1 MNSSNIEKI
10 IGLLNHSHSQF
21 HVVDNIKKELS
32 KAGFVELDEKSNW
45 NIESGRDY
53 FVTRNNSSIIAFKIP
68 KNCGDFSF
76 LATATHNDSPTF
88 KLKPNPLI
96 KRGDLT
102 LLDVEPYGGMIYN
115 TWLDRPLSFAGR
127 LMIEKDGYIEERL
140 FDSDRAL
147 LSIPNL
153 AIHMNRSINKGYEY
167 NPATDLLPLFASS
180 YPDGKT
186 FDDFLLDE
194 MGLKD
199 AKIISH
205 DLFLYNRDEARL
217 FGYQNEFLSSPRL
230 DDLSSVYSSL
240 LGFVVSKND
249 DRLSMFLSFDNEE
262 VGSLTRQGANGT
274 FFKDVYNR
282 IASSFGLSE
291 DTKAKSIAN
300 SILLSIDN
308 AHANHPCHRSI
319 SDETTDVKLNGGIVI
334 KYNAN
339 QSYTSDS
346 VSSAIVKKIAMDND
360 IPYQEFTNRS
370 DLKGGSTLGNISNSE
385 LSVISCDIGLSELA
399 MHSSNETMGSKDL
412 DYMSKF
418 VARYLSS
425 HIEMSGDAIR
435 ISSKKPSNE

>member
-1 MNSSNIEKI
+1 MNSSNVEKI
-10 IGLLNHSHSQF
+10 IALLNSSHSQF
-21 HVVDNIKKELS
+21 HVVKNIKNEVS
-32 KAGFVELDEKSNW
+32 KKGFVELDEKADWDIKRGGN
-45 NIESGRDY
+45 Y

-68 KNCGDFSF
+68 ENCNDFSF
-76 LATATHNDSPTF
+76 SATATHNDSPTF

-102 LLDVEPYGGMIYN
+102 LLDVEPYGGMIYS
-115 TWLDRPLSFAGR
+115 TWLDRPLSIAGR
-127 LMIEKDGYIEERL
+127 LMVEKDGHIEERL
-140 FDSDRAL
+140 FDCDRPL

-167 NPATDLLPLFASS
+167 NPAEDLLPLFSS
-180 YPDGKT
+180 SFPIEKT
-186 FDDFLLDE
+186 FNDFLLEE
-194 MGLKD
+194 MGTED
-199 AKIISH
+199 AKILSH

-217 FGYQNEFLSSPRL
+217 FGYQNELLSAPRL
-230 DDLSSVYSSL
+230 DDLSSVYSTL
-240 LGFVVSKND
+240 LGFLASRNSN
-249 DRLSMFLSFDNEE
+249 RLSLFLSFDNEE

-282 IASSFGLSE
+282 IVSSFGLS
-291 DTKAKSIAN
+291 DDKKAKSIAN

-319 SDETTDVKLNGGIVI
+319 SDETTNVKLNGGIVI

-339 QSYTSDS
+339 QSYTSDAP
-346 VSSAIVKKIAMDND
+346 SSAIVKKIAMDND

-399 MHSSNETMGSKDL
+399 MHSSNETMGAKDL

-418 VARYLSS
+418 VARYFSS
-425 HIEMSGDAIR
+425 HIEMEGDKIHIR
-435 ISSKKPSNE
+435 IKK